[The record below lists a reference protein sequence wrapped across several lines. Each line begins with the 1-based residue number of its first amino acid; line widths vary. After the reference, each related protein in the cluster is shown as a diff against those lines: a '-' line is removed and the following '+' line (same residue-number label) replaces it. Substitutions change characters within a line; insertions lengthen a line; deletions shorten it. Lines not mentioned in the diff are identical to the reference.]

1 MKKWWATVLAAMFIL
16 FLFSCGG
23 AEVSTEQE
31 NKETEKSM
39 FVVVERVDFGWWI
52 VYHKETK
59 VMYAISNGSYNQ
71 GTFTVLLNADGT
83 PMTWE
88 K

>member
-1 MKKWWATVLAAMFIL
+1 MAAMFIL

-23 AEVSTEQE
+23 TEVSTERE

-39 FVVVERVDFGWWI
+39 FVIVEKVDFGWWI

-59 VMYAISNGSYNQ
+59 VMYAISNGNYNN
-71 GTFTVLLNADGT
+71 GSFTVLLNADGT